1 MKIYVTPTEL
11 DKLKGILSDYDY
23 LEGVKYTQ
31 VSSVDYKDFKQQRVD
46 IRCSEFVKRK
56 IRSYLIYYIYPFRE
70 KK

>member
-1 MKIYVTPTEL
+1 MNIYVTPKEL
-11 DKLKGILSDYDY
+11 DNLKKILKDYDY

-31 VSSVDYKDFKQQRVD
+31 VSRVDYRDFKQQRVD